1 MVLGES
7 FQCIYLDLSFLEKN
21 FEDNIVN
28 IILFQCIHFP
38 PHPPWTSNICMVD
51 LPAYFPLH
59 LLSLAHFTSLS
70 HFISPYF
77 FPLLSFSALYYIL
90 FEFFLFWASC
100 NLVFIFEVIFFPSL
114 FFLSPILIL
123 FVPFSPIVVLVFV
136 FEIQCRFLKKYI
148 SKCLCEDFYCSFVC
162 SNTVFFC
169 FVPGCLEE
177 TSYQQKIFYIF

>member
-1 MVLGES
+1 M
-7 FQCIYLDLSFLEKN
+7 EKN

-123 FVPFSPIVVLVFV
+123 FVPFFPIVVLVFV
-136 FEIQCRFLKKYI
+136 FEIQCRFLKNI
-148 SKCLCEDFYCSFVC
+148 SPNVYVRIFIAVLCVLIQYFSALFLVVWRRLLTSRKSFTF
-162 SNTVFFC
+162 SEFS
-169 FVPGCLEE
+169 L
-177 TSYQQKIFYIF
+177 